1 MQRVQRV
8 VLLCCCRCPNDNATS
23 EERGDRFFLSAKIK
37 AVRHGKTTERR
48 HSQVLSIFGGIEPIF
63 WLRRDASVERW
74 QCWHTFTSA
83 SLLLCRN
90 QPHPETH
97 SAHSKHRN
105 SYLTARASLT
115 NITSGPKMA
124 TTAPAPEEDK
134 TVAPMCGCFEMCFP
148 KQEEVKEE
156 VVTKDADGDDAA
168 AQDDSTESSAEPS
181 GSEGSTT
188 DEEEAS
194 KASKKGKKKT
204 HRVRRWLAS
213 RSSVKSKSK
222 KESS

>member
-1 MQRVQRV
+1 
-8 VLLCCCRCPNDNATS
+8 
-23 EERGDRFFLSAKIK
+23 
-37 AVRHGKTTERR
+37 
-48 HSQVLSIFGGIEPIF
+48 
-63 WLRRDASVERW
+63 
-74 QCWHTFTSA
+74 
-83 SLLLCRN
+83 
-90 QPHPETH
+90 
-97 SAHSKHRN
+97 
-105 SYLTARASLT
+105 
-115 NITSGPKMA
+115 MA
-124 TTAPAPEEDK
+124 TTAPAPAEEDK
-134 TVAPMCGCFEMCFP
+134 TVTPMCGCFEMCFP

-156 VVTKDADGDDAA
+156 VVTKATDGEDAA
-168 AQDDSTESSAEPS
+168 AQDDSTESSAGPS